1 MVDGKIEIKLS
12 LKDTAKELAKA
23 AGTEDT
29 MYYDRFV
36 KSYFINGV
44 DEALLENNGFKFF
57 ESSFNFTPIYKK
69 GDIFATVHSDPA
81 FGNVTLYKNRNN
93 KLNFREE

>member
-29 MYYDRFV
+29 MYYDEFV

-44 DEALLENNGFKFF
+44 DEPLLENNGFKFF
-57 ESSFNFTPIYKK
+57 ERSFNKTPIYKK
-69 GDIFATVHSDPA
+69 EDIFATVHSDPA

>member
-12 LKDTAKELAKA
+12 LKNVAEELAKA

-29 MYYDRFV
+29 MYYDRFT
-36 KSYFINGV
+36 KSYFINNV
-44 DEALLENNGFKFF
+44 SEELLKNNGFKFF
-57 ESSFNFTPIYKK
+57 EQSFNYTPIYKK
-69 GDIFATVHSDPA
+69 EDIFASVHSDPA
-81 FGNVTLYKNRNN
+81 FGNITLYKNRNT

>member
-29 MYYDRFV
+29 MYYDKFV

-44 DEALLENNGFKFF
+44 DEALLENNGFKF
-57 ESSFNFTPIYKK
+57 N
-69 GDIFATVHSDPA
+69 
-81 FGNVTLYKNRNN
+81 
-93 KLNFREE
+93 